1 MTAIS
6 TFFGLHTALSG
17 ILAQQRALDVTAHNV
32 ANANTVG
39 YSRQEATLVA
49 TPAFPAPSINGGGI
63 VGQIGTGVT
72 VEQYRRVRDAF
83 IDVQLRAQTMKRG
96 EHEAVAD
103 GLDQVELALAE
114 PGETGIQ
121 SLLDRFWDAWQ
132 DVSDTP
138 ENLATRQALV
148 QSAASLADGLRTL
161 DGQLATI
168 ATQAGQQIG
177 IHLDE
182 VNSIGARILDLNT
195 QIAKAT
201 AAGDTPNDLL
211 DQRDVLV
218 DRLAELGNVSIA
230 DAAAGTIDVTFAGAT
245 LVTGTTS
252 SATLVETDLTS
263 LSAGRLAGLV
273 SLRDTIVPG
282 YRASLDAIASSLVT
296 ATNTLH
302 ATGFDLSGAA
312 GGAFFAAG
320 GTTAATIAV
329 DATLSSDPSLIAA
342 SSASGAP
349 GNAGVALALAA
360 LRSSPTITVAYRE
373 LVTQIGSDTREAH
386 RARAN
391 AQLLGQALEDR
402 RDSVSGVSLDEEMT
416 NLTRFQRGYQAS
428 ARALSVMDEMIDQ
441 LVNRTGRVGL

>member
-1 MTAIS
+1 MAIS

-49 TPAFPAPSINGGGI
+49 TPAFPQPSINGIGI

-72 VEQYRRVRDAF
+72 VDQYRRVRDAF
-83 IDVQLRAQTMKRG
+83 IDVQLRAQTMRRG
-96 EHEAVAD
+96 EHEAVSD
-103 GLDQVELALAE
+103 GLDQVELAFAE

-121 SLLDRFWDAWQ
+121 SLLDRFWNAWQ
-132 DVSDTP
+132 DVSDNP

-148 QSAASLADGLRTL
+148 QAASSLADGFRSL
-161 DGQLATI
+161 DSQLSTI
-168 ATQAGQQIG
+168 ATQAGQQVA

-182 VNSIGARILDLNT
+182 VNSIGAQILALNV
-195 QIAKAT
+195 QIANTT
-201 AAGDTPNDLL
+201 ASGDTPNDLF
-211 DQRDVLV
+211 DKRDVLV
-218 DRLAELGNVSIA
+218 DRLAELGNVSVA
-230 DAAAGTIDVTFAGAT
+230 TGALGVIDVTFAGAT

-252 SATLVETDLTS
+252 SATLAETDLTA
-263 LSAGRLAGLV
+263 LSAGRIAGLV

-282 YRASLDAIASSLVT
+282 YRATLDAIAASLVST
-296 ATNTLH
+296 TNGLH
-302 ATGFDLSGAA
+302 ATGFDLAGAA

-320 GTTAATIAV
+320 GTTAGTIAV
-329 DATLSSDPSLIAA
+329 DTTLAASPSLVAA
-342 SSASGAP
+342 SGVSGAP
-349 GNAGVALALAA
+349 GNADVALALAA
-360 LRSSPTITVAYRE
+360 LRASPTISIAYRE
-373 LVTQIGSDTREAH
+373 LVTRLGSDTQEAH
-386 RARAN
+386 RSRAN
-391 AQLLGQALEDR
+391 AELLSAALLDR

-416 NLTRFQRGYQAS
+416 NITRFQRGYQAS

>member
-1 MTAIS
+1 MSIS

-49 TPAFPAPSINGGGI
+49 TPGFPAPSINGSGI

-72 VEQYRRVRDAF
+72 VEQYRRLRDSF
-83 IDVQLRAQTMKRG
+83 IDIQLRAQTMRRG
-96 EHEAVAD
+96 QQEAVSD
-103 GLDQVELALAE
+103 GLDEVELALAE
-114 PGETGIQ
+114 PGDTGIQ

-132 DVSDTP
+132 DVSNTP
-138 ENLATRQALV
+138 ENLATRKALV
-148 QSAASLADGLRTL
+148 QAASSLADGIRSV
-161 DGQLATI
+161 DAQLTTI
-168 ATQAGQQIG
+168 ATQSGQQIG

-182 VNSIGARILDLNT
+182 INSIGARILALNT
-195 QIAKAT
+195 QIANTT
-201 AAGDTPNDLL
+201 ASGDTPNDLF

-218 DRLAELGNVSIA
+218 DRLAELGNVSVA
-230 DAAAGTIDVTFAGAT
+230 NGVLNTIDVTFGGAT
-245 LVTGTTS
+245 LVNGTTS
-252 SATLVETDLTS
+252 SATLAESDLTS
-263 LSAGRLAGLV
+263 LTAGRLAGLV

-282 YRASLDAIASSLVT
+282 YRAQLDAIASSLVT
-296 ATNTLH
+296 QTNAIH

-312 GGAFFAAG
+312 GGAFFAPG

-329 DATLSSDPSLIAA
+329 DPTITASAARIAA
-342 SSASGAP
+342 SGAAGAP
-349 GNAGVALALAA
+349 GNADVALALAA
-360 LRSSPTITVAYRE
+360 LRSGPAISGAYRA
-373 LVTQIGSDTREAH
+373 LVTQIGSDTQEAH

-391 AQLLGQALEDR
+391 AELLTDALMDR

-416 NLTRFQRGYQAS
+416 NMTRFQRGYQAS